1 MTFTPNITYSQ
12 YKKKLLKTY
21 KQSLKNNNQ
30 EAIQFFEFL
39 LNIHE
44 IEIKQN

>member
-1 MTFTPNITYSQ
+1 MSFTPSLTLSQ

-21 KQSLKNNNQ
+21 KQSVKNNNQ

-39 LNIHE
+39 LGLHE
-44 IEIKQN
+44 IEIK

>member
-1 MTFTPNITYSQ
+1 MTFIPSITYSQ

-21 KQSLKNNNQ
+21 KQSLKSNNQ

-44 IEIKQN
+44 VEIK